1 MKKIQQKNFSN
12 VANFMLKQPLSL
24 CWLSLALTFA
34 LQPAYAA
41 ELQVEQG
48 EINPPLVREEYL
60 SMNFQDIPIRSVL
73 QIIAEHQGINLVVSD
88 SVQGNITMRFEQV
101 PWLQMLNT
109 ILQVKGLGK
118 TMSDNILLVAP
129 IAELE
134 EQARISLARQQQ
146 LQELEPLVSNV
157 IKVNYANAE
166 SLKLMISGA
175 AQDANSGGISLLSN
189 RGSIAVDQR
198 TNSLIVKETRQNLLS
213 IARLVKEL
221 DVPVSQVEIET
232 RIVTIDDGVLE
243 ELGVR
248 WGLSK
253 GGRNYGVGGSIEG
266 NNSTSDGTTTDDI
279 SNMLNL
285 NLGANNPKAGS
296 IAFQV
301 GSISR
306 NFLLDLELS
315 ALQAESK
322 AEIISSPRLVTTN
335 KRAAYIEQGTEL
347 PYLES
352 SSSGAASVSF
362 KKAVLSL
369 GVTPQ
374 ITNDQKLVLDLDVTQ
389 DKPADVVQ
397 SGTGEAVAINTQRI
411 SSQVLVNNGETVVL
425 GGIYQHEMI
434 AAVDKVPF
442 LGDLPY
448 IGRLF
453 RRNYETMTKR
463 ELLIFVTP
471 RIVTKSQIE

>member
-1 MKKIQQKNFSN
+1 
-12 VANFMLKQPLSL
+12 MLKQPLSL